1 MIYSRW
7 GNGSVWYCF
16 WNKYKAEMK
25 FKLPTNRLK
34 NKQTFQIYDVP
45 SYYVTYGYIKENGIG
60 KVLDDINGFYRSTN
74 RRVKEKEMM
83 NLMLYINK
91 FIDSVDQNFKP
102 KAFFYNNWILP
113 IKQSKYGRI
122 LKTIL

>member
-25 FKLPTNRLK
+25 YKLPTKKLK

-45 SYYVTYGYIKENGIG
+45 NYYVTYGYIKENGIG
-60 KVLDDINGFYRSTN
+60 KVLDEINAFYRKN
-74 RRVKEKEMM
+74 GKKIKED
-83 NLMLYINK
+83 NLMKLMLNIK
-91 FIDSVDQNFKP
+91 SFVTSVDNSFKLRS
-102 KAFFYNNWILP
+102 FFHDNWILP

-122 LKTIL
+122 F

>member
-25 FKLPTNRLK
+25 YKLPTNKLK

-60 KVLDDINGFYRSTN
+60 KVLDEINAFYRKN
-74 RRVKEKEMM
+74 GKKIKED
-83 NLMLYINK
+83 NLMKLMLNIK
-91 FIDSVDQNFKP
+91 SFVTSVDNSFKLRS
-102 KAFFYNNWILP
+102 FFHDNWILP

-122 LKTIL
+122 F

>member
-16 WNKYKAEMK
+16 WNKYRAEMK

-34 NKQTFQIYDVP
+34 NKQTFQIYDVC
-45 SYYVTYGYIKENGIG
+45 SYYVTYGYIKENDIG
-60 KVLDDINGFYRSTN
+60 KVLDEINAFYRKN
-74 RRVKEKEMM
+74 GKKIKED
-83 NLMLYINK
+83 NLMKLMLNIK
-91 FIDSVDQNFKP
+91 SFVTSVDDSFKLRS
-102 KAFFYNNWILP
+102 FFYENWILP

>member
-25 FKLPTNRLK
+25 YKLPTKKLK

-45 SYYVTYGYIKENGIG
+45 SYYVTYSYIKENGIG
-60 KVLDDINGFYRSTN
+60 KVLDDINGFYRKN
-74 RRVKEKEMM
+74 GKKIKED
-83 NLMLYINK
+83 NLMKLMLNIK
-91 FIDSVDQNFKP
+91 SFVTSVDNSFKLRNF
-102 KAFFYNNWILP
+102 FHDNWILP

>member
-1 MIYSRW
+1 
-7 GNGSVWYCF
+7 
-16 WNKYKAEMK
+16 MK

-34 NKQTFQIYDVP
+34 NKQTFQIYDVC

-60 KVLDDINGFYRSTN
+60 KVLDEINAFYRKN
-74 RRVKEKEMM
+74 GKKIKED
-83 NLMLYINK
+83 NLMKLMLNIK
-91 FIDSVDQNFKP
+91 SFVTSVDDSFKLRS
-102 KAFFYNNWILP
+102 FFYENWILP

>member
-83 NLMLYINK
+83 NLMRYINK